1 MALRLSNVM
10 KRGSGFPVAEIKNVL
25 QCSNVHVL
33 LYKLVCRVA
42 NCLIS
47 LIFFNAVAV
56 VSCFQAKIS
65 HKNVGSRKVKPDP
78 TRPDPTRPD
87 DPIKKTRPDENL
99 ILNPGLSV
107 FTFVFLCSTDG
118 QSEYLT

>member
-25 QCSNVHVL
+25 QRLNVHVL

-47 LIFFNAVAV
+47 LTFF
-56 VSCFQAKIS
+56 KIGS
-65 HKNVGSRKVKPDP
+65 TIGSGRVGSGRVGSNSGFL
-78 TRPDPTRPD
+78 
-87 DPIKKTRPDENL
+87 RPDENL
-99 ILNPGLSV
+99 N
-107 FTFVFLCSTDG
+107 
-118 QSEYLT
+118 

>member
-25 QCSNVHVL
+25 QHLNVHVL
-33 LYKLVCRVA
+33 WYKLVCRVA

-47 LIFFNAVAV
+47 VTFFNAVALYHV
-56 VSCFQAKIS
+56 FKAKIS

-78 TRPDPTRPD
+78 TRPDD
-87 DPIKKTRPDENL
+87 MIKKPDPMRTL
-99 ILNPGLSV
+99 AYTGV
-107 FTFVFLCSTDG
+107 
-118 QSEYLT
+118 